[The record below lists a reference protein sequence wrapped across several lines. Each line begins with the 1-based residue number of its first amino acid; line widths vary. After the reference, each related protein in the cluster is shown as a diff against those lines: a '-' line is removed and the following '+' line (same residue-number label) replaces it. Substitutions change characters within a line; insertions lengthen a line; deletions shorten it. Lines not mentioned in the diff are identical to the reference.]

1 MALWHGQVVL
11 ASVMGKWYRQV
22 LWAGDTGKTLLDDTV
37 VRASIW
43 ASGMGKWYGQVVQA
57 SVVGKWYGQVLW
69 ASGMGKWCGQ
79 VDAFVNLSLSKASP
93 VRPE

>member
-43 ASGMGKWYGQVVQA
+43 ASGMGKWYGQVV
-57 SVVGKWYGQVLW
+57 W
-69 ASGMGKWCGQ
+69 ASGTGKCCGQ
-79 VDAFVNLSLSKASP
+79 VVWAGAMGKRHGQVVWASGCFCEL
-93 VRPE
+93 VIE

>member
-43 ASGMGKWYGQVVQA
+43 ASGMGKWYDHMVWS
-57 SVVGKWYGQVLW
+57 SVCIGRLIIEQGLTR
-69 ASGMGKWCGQ
+69 
-79 VDAFVNLSLSKASP
+79 KA
-93 VRPE
+93 